1 MRTFTRLIIIAVF
14 AISHLVTYTVLADG
28 RIKEAGVQPL
38 NLSGV
43 STWKSA
49 PDKKAEANVR
59 AESSKT
65 YSWAKNYANKAGTGL
80 YLTESAYASSSSSRF
95 VINSY
100 RAFMPVAERQSP
112 SINAYPNPSRG
123 ITRVSLSQ
131 VGMSES
137 YKLKISNTIGKVME
151 THELPVT
158 HSNVF
163 ILDMTAYPAGVYFYS
178 LLVNDKTVETKRL
191 ILQK

>member
-1 MRTFTRLIIIAVF
+1 MRTFTRLMLIALFVT
-14 AISHLVTYTVLADG
+14 SHLAGYTVMADG
-28 RIKEAGVQPL
+28 RAKEAGVLPV
-38 NLSGV
+38 NTGGASA
-43 STWKSA
+43 WKA
-49 PDKKAEANVR
+49 VPEKRAEANVKSEPAPSR
-59 AESSKT
+59 SRVKSYHA
-65 YSWAKNYANKAGTGL
+65 AAGQDL
-80 YLTESAYASSSSSRF
+80 ALTQAAYASSSKY

-100 RAFMPVAERQSP
+100 VALMPVSMADRPTP

-131 VGMSES
+131 VGMSEN

-163 ILDMTAYPAGVYFYS
+163 LLDMTGYPAGVYFYS

>member
-1 MRTFTRLIIIAVF
+1 MRTFTKLIIIAVF
-14 AISHLVTYTVLADG
+14 VISHLAGFTVMADV
-28 RIKEAGVQPL
+28 RAREAGVLPV
-38 NLSGV
+38 NAGGV
-43 STWKSA
+43 SAWKA
-49 PDKKAEANVR
+49 VPEKRAEAN
-59 AESSKT
+59 AKPESSQTRSREKS
-65 YSWAKNYANKAGTGL
+65 YHAAAGKSL
-80 YLTESAYASSSSSRF
+80 QLTQAAYASSSNK
-95 VINSY
+95 VINAY
-100 RAFMPVAERQSP
+100 MALMPMTEKQTP

-131 VGMSES
+131 VGMAES

-163 ILDMTAYPAGVYFYS
+163 VLDMTGYPAGVYFYS

>member
-1 MRTFTRLIIIAVF
+1 MRTFTRLIVIAVF
-14 AISHLVTYTVLADG
+14 VISHLAAYTVMADG
-28 RIKEAGVQPL
+28 RAREAGVLPT
-38 NLSGV
+38 NTGGA
-43 STWKSA
+43 TGWKSM
-49 PDKKAEANVR
+49 PEKR
-59 AESSKT
+59 AET
-65 YSWAKNYANKAGTGL
+65 NAKADYVQVRSRATSYHAAAGQSL
-80 YLTESAYASSSSSRF
+80 YLTQVAYASSAKYP
-95 VINSY
+95 VNSY
-100 RAFMPVAERQSP
+100 LALMPMAERPTP

-131 VGMSES
+131 VGLTEN

-163 ILDMTAYPAGVYFYS
+163 LLDMTGYPAGVYFYS

>member
-1 MRTFTRLIIIAVF
+1 MRTFTRMILVAAFAV
-14 AISHLVTYTVLADG
+14 SHLAAYSVMADG
-28 RIKEAGVQPL
+28 RLKEAGVIPP
-38 NLSGV
+38 NAGGS
-43 STWKSA
+43 SAWKA
-49 PDKKAEANVR
+49 VPEKKAEANVR
-59 AESSKT
+59 AENART
-65 YSWAKNYANKAGTGL
+65 ASWVKNYTANKNRGL
-80 YLTESAYASSSSSRF
+80 YLTETAYAGSSQF
-95 VINSY
+95 VISSY
-100 RAFMPVAERQSP
+100 MAFMPAPERQTP

-131 VGMSES
+131 VGMTEN

-163 ILDMTAYPAGVYFYS
+163 ILDMTGYPAGVYFYS

>member
-1 MRTFTRLIIIAVF
+1 MRNFTRLFIIAVF
-14 AISHLVTYTVLADG
+14 AVSQLAAYTVMAHG
-28 RIKEAGVQPL
+28 RLKEAGMVPP
-38 NLSGV
+38 SMGGV
-43 STWKSA
+43 SAWKLM

-59 AESSKT
+59 AENAKT
-65 YSWAKNYANKAGTGL
+65 AAWVRDYTSRKSL
-80 YLTESAYASSSSSRF
+80 YLTETAYAGSSRF

-100 RAFMPVAERQSP
+100 MAFMPAPERQTP

-131 VGMSES
+131 VGNADN
-137 YKLKISNTIGKVME
+137 YKLKISNTIGKVVE

-163 ILDMTAYPAGVYFYS
+163 ILDMSSYPAGVYFYS

>member
-1 MRTFTRLIIIAVF
+1 MIIIAVF
-14 AISHLVTYTVLADG
+14 AISHLAAFTVMADG
-28 RIKEAGVQPL
+28 RIREAGVLPV
-38 NLSGV
+38 NTGGV
-43 STWKSA
+43 STWKTM
-49 PDKKAEANVR
+49 PEKRAEANAK
-59 AESSKT
+59 AESAKSR
-65 YSWAKNYANKAGTGL
+65 SWTRHYNSNAGRGL
-80 YLTESAYASSSSSRF
+80 YLTETAYASSSKF

-100 RAFMPVAERQSP
+100 MAWMPSAERSTP

-131 VGMSES
+131 VGMSEN

-163 ILDMTAYPAGVYFYS
+163 ILDMTGYPAGVYFYS

>member
-1 MRTFTRLIIIAVF
+1 MRTFTKMILTAVF
-14 AISHLVTYTVLADG
+14 AVSQLAAYSITADG
-28 RIKEAGVQPL
+28 RIKEDGVLPVNAGG
-38 NLSGV
+38 S
-43 STWKSA
+43 SAWKVV
-49 PDKKAEANVR
+49 PEKKAEANVR
-59 AESSKT
+59 AENART
-65 YSWAKNYANKAGTGL
+65 ASWVKNYTKNKSL
-80 YLTESAYASSSSSRF
+80 YLTETAYAGSSQF

-100 RAFMPVAERQSP
+100 MAFAPAPERQTP

-131 VGMSES
+131 VGMAEN

-163 ILDMTAYPAGVYFYS
+163 VLDMTGYPAGVYFYS

>member
-1 MRTFTRLIIIAVF
+1 MRTFTKMIIMAVF
-14 AISHLVTYTVLADG
+14 AVTHLAAYSVMADG
-28 RIKEAGVQPL
+28 RLKEAGVLPV
-38 NLSGV
+38 NTGGASA
-43 STWKSA
+43 WKA
-49 PDKKAEANVR
+49 IPEKKAEANVR
-59 AESSKT
+59 AENART
-65 YSWAKNYANKAGTGL
+65 ASWVKNYTANKNRGL
-80 YLTESAYASSSSSRF
+80 FLTETAYAGSSQF
-95 VINSY
+95 VISSY
-100 RAFMPVAERQSP
+100 MAFMPAPERQTP

-131 VGMSES
+131 VGMAEN

-163 ILDMTAYPAGVYFYS
+163 ILDMTGYPAGVYFYS

>member
-1 MRTFTRLIIIAVF
+1 MILVAAFAV
-14 AISHLVTYTVLADG
+14 SHLAAYSVMADG
-28 RIKEAGVQPL
+28 RLKEAGVLPV
-38 NLSGV
+38 NTGGNSA
-43 STWKSA
+43 WKA
-49 PDKKAEANVR
+49 VPEKKAEANVR
-59 AESSKT
+59 AENGRT
-65 YSWAKNYANKAGTGL
+65 AAWAKNYSVNKSKSL
-80 YLTESAYASSSSSRF
+80 YLTETAYAGSSQF

-100 RAFMPVAERQSP
+100 MAFMPVERQTP

-131 VGMSES
+131 VGMAEN

-163 ILDMTAYPAGVYFYS
+163 ILDMTGYPAGVYFYS

>member
-1 MRTFTRLIIIAVF
+1 MSTFTRLIIIAVF
-14 AISHLVTYTVLADG
+14 VFSHLAGYTVMADG
-28 RIKEAGVQPL
+28 RAKDAGVVPP
-38 NLSGV
+38 NAGGASA
-43 STWKSA
+43 WKAMPEKRALTIVQAENA
-49 PDKKAEANVR
+49 PTKSRTKIYREA
-59 AESSKT
+59 
-65 YSWAKNYANKAGTGL
+65 AGKSL
-80 YLTESAYASSSSSRF
+80 YLTEVAYASSANYVISS
-95 VINSY
+95 Y
-100 RAFMPVAERQSP
+100 QAFMPAIESRTNP

-163 ILDMTAYPAGVYFYS
+163 VLDMTGYPAGVYFYS

-191 ILQK
+191 ILQR

>member
-14 AISHLVTYTVLADG
+14 AISHLAAFTVMADG
-28 RIKEAGVQPL
+28 GIREAGVLPV
-38 NLSGV
+38 NTGGV
-43 STWKSA
+43 STWKTM
-49 PDKKAEANVR
+49 PEKRAEANAK
-59 AESSKT
+59 AENAKSR
-65 YSWAKNYANKAGTGL
+65 SWTKHYNTNAGKSL
-80 YLTESAYASSSSSRF
+80 YLTEVAYASSSKF

-100 RAFMPVAERQSP
+100 MAWMPSADRPTP

-131 VGMSES
+131 VGMSEN

-163 ILDMTAYPAGVYFYS
+163 ILDMTGYPAGVYFYS

>member
-1 MRTFTRLIIIAVF
+1 MRTFTKLIIIAAF
-14 AISHLVTYTVLADG
+14 AISHLAAFTVMADG
-28 RIKEAGVQPL
+28 RMKEAGVLPV
-38 NLSGV
+38 NTGGV
-43 STWKSA
+43 STWKTM
-49 PDKKAEANVR
+49 PEKRAEANARVENTKSR
-59 AESSKT
+59 
-65 YSWAKNYANKAGTGL
+65 SWAKQYAGNKGL
-80 YLTESAYASSSSSRF
+80 YLTETAYASSSKF

-100 RAFMPVAERQSP
+100 MAWMPAPERANP

-131 VGMSES
+131 VGIAEN

-163 ILDMTAYPAGVYFYS
+163 VLDMTGYPAGVYFYS

>member
-1 MRTFTRLIIIAVF
+1 MRIFTKLFLTFVLIA
-14 AISHLVTYTVLADG
+14 SHLVGYSVMADNRAKEMG
-28 RIKEAGVQPL
+28 REP
-38 NLSGV
+38 V
-43 STWKSA
+43 SLGNESAWKVA
-49 PDKKAEANVR
+49 PKKAEPEAKAEEAKRRTKVYR
-59 AESSKT
+59 A
-65 YSWAKNYANKAGTGL
+65 AAGKSL
-80 YLTESAYASSSSSRF
+80 YLTEVAYASQSKY

-100 RAFMPVAERQSP
+100 LAVMPGMDGRGAP

-131 VGMSES
+131 VSRSEN

-158 HSNVF
+158 QASDF
-163 ILDMTAYPAGVYFYS
+163 ILDMTGYPAGVYFYS

>member
-1 MRTFTRLIIIAVF
+1 MAAYSVM
-14 AISHLVTYTVLADG
+14 ADG
-28 RIKEAGVQPL
+28 RLKEAGVFPV
-38 NLSGV
+38 NTGGNSA
-43 STWKSA
+43 WKA
-49 PDKKAEANVR
+49 IPEKKAEANVR
-59 AESSKT
+59 AENART
-65 YSWAKNYANKAGTGL
+65 ATWVKNYTKNKSRSL
-80 YLTESAYASSSSSRF
+80 YLTETAYAGSSQF

-100 RAFMPVAERQSP
+100 MAFIPSAERQTP

-123 ITRVSLSQ
+123 ITRVQLSQ
-131 VGMSES
+131 VGMAEN

-163 ILDMTAYPAGVYFYS
+163 ILDMTGYPAGVYFYS

>member
-1 MRTFTRLIIIAVF
+1 MRTFTKMIITAVF
-14 AISHLVTYTVLADG
+14 AVSHLAAYSVTADG
-28 RIKEAGVQPL
+28 RLKEAGA
-38 NLSGV
+38 LSAKEGG
-43 STWKSA
+43 SSAWKVV
-49 PDKKAEANVR
+49 PEKKAEANVR
-59 AESSKT
+59 AENARTAAWVKDYTKNKSK
-65 YSWAKNYANKAGTGL
+65 SL
-80 YLTESAYASSSSSRF
+80 YLTETAYASSSRF

-100 RAFMPVAERQSP
+100 MAFMPSPERQTP

-123 ITRVSLSQ
+123 ITRVQLSQ
-131 VGMSES
+131 VGVAEN

-163 ILDMTAYPAGVYFYS
+163 VLDMTGYPAGVYFYS

>member
-1 MRTFTRLIIIAVF
+1 MRNFTRLFIIAAF
-14 AISHLVTYTVLADG
+14 AVSHLAAYTVMAHGHL
-28 RIKEAGVQPL
+28 KEAGVVPPTAGGA
-38 NLSGV
+38 SA
-43 STWKSA
+43 WKVM

-59 AESSKT
+59 AENAKT
-65 YSWAKNYANKAGTGL
+65 AAWVKDYTSRKNL
-80 YLTESAYASSSSSRF
+80 YLTEMAYASSSKF

-100 RAFMPVAERQSP
+100 MAFMPVPERQTP

-131 VGMSES
+131 VGMADN
-137 YKLKISNTIGKVME
+137 YKLKISNTIGKVVE

-163 ILDMTAYPAGVYFYS
+163 ILDMTSYPAGVYFYS

>member
-1 MRTFTRLIIIAVF
+1 MIITAVF
-14 AISHLVTYTVLADG
+14 AVSHLAAYSVAADG
-28 RIKEAGVQPL
+28 RIKDEGVLP
-38 NLSGV
+38 V
-43 STWKSA
+43 STGGNSAWKA
-49 PDKKAEANVR
+49 VPEKKAEANVR
-59 AESSKT
+59 AEST
-65 YSWAKNYANKAGTGL
+65 RTASWVKNYTKSKGL
-80 YLTESAYASSSSSRF
+80 HLTETAYAGSSQF

-100 RAFMPVAERQSP
+100 MAFAPSPERQTP

-131 VGMSES
+131 VGMAEN

-151 THELPVT
+151 THELPIT
-158 HSNVF
+158 NSNVF
-163 ILDMTAYPAGVYFYS
+163 ILDMTGYPAGVYFYS

>member
-1 MRTFTRLIIIAVF
+1 MRTFTRLILIAVF
-14 AISHLVTYTVLADG
+14 VFSHLVGYTVMADG
-28 RIKEAGVQPL
+28 RAKEAGEVPA
-38 NLSGV
+38 NAGGASA
-43 STWKSA
+43 WKA
-49 PDKKAEANVR
+49 MPEKRAEANVKAENVQAQSRTKSYR
-59 AESSKT
+59 A
-65 YSWAKNYANKAGTGL
+65 AAGKSL
-80 YLTESAYASSSSSRF
+80 YLTEVAYASSANF

-100 RAFMPVAERQSP
+100 RVFMPVAIDNRTTP

-131 VGMSES
+131 VGMSEN

-163 ILDMTAYPAGVYFYS
+163 VLDMTGYPAGVYFYS

-191 ILQK
+191 ILQR

>member
-1 MRTFTRLIIIAVF
+1 MRTFTRMIIVAAFAV
-14 AISHLVTYTVLADG
+14 SHLAAYSVMADG
-28 RIKEAGVQPL
+28 RLKDEGVLPV
-38 NLSGV
+38 NTGGS
-43 STWKSA
+43 SAWKA
-49 PDKKAEANVR
+49 VPEKKAEANVR
-59 AESSKT
+59 AENAKT
-65 YSWAKNYANKAGTGL
+65 ASWVKNYAKNKSL
-80 YLTESAYASSSSSRF
+80 YLTETAFASSSKF

-100 RAFMPVAERQSP
+100 MTFMPVPERQTP

-131 VGMSES
+131 VGLAEN

-163 ILDMTAYPAGVYFYS
+163 ILDMSGYPAGVYFYS

>member
-1 MRTFTRLIIIAVF
+1 MAAFTVM
-14 AISHLVTYTVLADG
+14 ADG
-28 RIKEAGVQPL
+28 RIREAGVLPV
-38 NLSGV
+38 NTSGA
-43 STWKSA
+43 SAWKIM
-49 PDKKAEANVR
+49 PEKRAEANVR
-59 AESSKT
+59 AESAKSRSWARDYSKT
-65 YSWAKNYANKAGTGL
+65 AGKGM
-80 YLTESAYASSSSSRF
+80 YLTEAAYASSSRF

-100 RAFMPVAERQSP
+100 MAWMPSLERQTP

-131 VGMSES
+131 VGLTEN

-163 ILDMTAYPAGVYFYS
+163 ILDMTGYPAGVYFYS